1 MFPSRSSGVE
11 EEEEEDAKEEK
22 KEASRIGIQREP
34 TIKSFELFCG
44 KLRSR

>member
-1 MFPSRSSGVE
+1 MFPPRSSGVE
-11 EEEEEDAKEEK
+11 EEEEEDAKEK